1 VDHDGQPIHLVHRDL
16 SPQNVLIGWDGSVRI
31 TDFGIAKALGRSSK
45 TATGVIKGKSSYMSP
60 EQLRYQEADRRSD
73 LFSLGI
79 IIYEMVSGE
88 RLYKNRDGH
97 DGIRRILEEPPP
109 DIGEVRPEVPATL
122 TALIFRLLA
131 KDPESRIETAAAA
144 GLQLEEV
151 LKEILE
157 SEPPLELPPLLEEIT
172 GSFREERKQAMSALI
187 AKAERESQGGQRIL
201 KIAETP
207 VVDVVASRGTRPWL
221 YAGAISLAVAIG
233 VSAWALGRMGAG
245 ANTEVVD
252 SPPAEP
258 RDESVVDEV
267 VSEDPLSDDDVA
279 THVPSD
285 LVEEVADD
293 TTMTN
298 LVAPRV
304 IRPRM
309 RVRRNRMTEAMETG
323 AAMETQGSRWDEWE

>member
-1 VDHDGQPIHLVHRDL
+1 
-16 SPQNVLIGWDGSVRI
+16 
-31 TDFGIAKALGRSSK
+31 
-45 TATGVIKGKSSYMSP
+45 MSP

-279 THVPSD
+279 THV
-285 LVEEVADD
+285 
-293 TTMTN
+293 
-298 LVAPRV
+298 RY
-304 IRPRM
+304 
-309 RVRRNRMTEAMETG
+309 RRR
-323 AAMETQGSRWDEWE
+323 GSRRHDDDEPSRAAGDPSTNARASKSDDRSDGNRRRDGNPGLALGRVGVTKPL

>member
-1 VDHDGQPIHLVHRDL
+1 
-16 SPQNVLIGWDGSVRI
+16 
-31 TDFGIAKALGRSSK
+31 
-45 TATGVIKGKSSYMSP
+45 
-60 EQLRYQEADRRSD
+60 
-73 LFSLGI
+73 
-79 IIYEMVSGE
+79 
-88 RLYKNRDGH
+88 
-97 DGIRRILEEPPP
+97 
-109 DIGEVRPEVPATL
+109 
-122 TALIFRLLA
+122 
-131 KDPESRIETAAAA
+131 
-144 GLQLEEV
+144 
-151 LKEILE
+151 
-157 SEPPLELPPLLEEIT
+157 
-172 GSFREERKQAMSALI
+172 MSALI

-201 KIAETP
+201 KVAETP
-207 VVDVVASRGTRPWL
+207 VVDMVASRAARPWL

-233 VSAWALGRMGAG
+233 VSAWALGRLGAGAG

-252 SPPAEP
+252 SSPAEP